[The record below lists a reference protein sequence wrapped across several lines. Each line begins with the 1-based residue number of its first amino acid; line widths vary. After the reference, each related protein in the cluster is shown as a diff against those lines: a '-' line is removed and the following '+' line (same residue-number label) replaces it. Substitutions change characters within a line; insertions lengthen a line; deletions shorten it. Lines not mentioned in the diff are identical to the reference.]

1 MKIAKQTSYCI
12 NVLSPIFFLCSISI
26 VSNASPNPPVWL
38 YYPNQGDN
46 QQVGSHHSVGKKAK
60 CAARTSGCASAQ
72 PHLPE
77 SSLCRLEKNFPLL
90 SQKMWWLTY
99 VPYYEIQTFKNRCA
113 IPNSVTLKKKKKDI
127 WLNFSWRFHE
137 SQSSSLDGLHCLNN
151 EHSLLQPRD
160 LIHFQTQTG
169 MANVLKRQTPWH
181 LTCLTPGLSVFLQAL
196 VLPEMQWIHLT
207 FRFITDFLLYWSTLN

>member
-113 IPNSVTLKKKKKDI
+113 IPNSVTLKKKKKRIFGWIFLEDSMNHSHLVWMDFI
-127 WLNFSWRFHE
+127 ALIMNTAFCSPGILYISRLRQGWPTCWRGRHR
-137 SQSSSLDGLHCLNN
+137 G
-151 EHSLLQPRD
+151 
-160 LIHFQTQTG
+160 I
-169 MANVLKRQTPWH
+169 
-181 LTCLTPGLSVFLQAL
+181 
-196 VLPEMQWIHLT
+196 
-207 FRFITDFLLYWSTLN
+207 